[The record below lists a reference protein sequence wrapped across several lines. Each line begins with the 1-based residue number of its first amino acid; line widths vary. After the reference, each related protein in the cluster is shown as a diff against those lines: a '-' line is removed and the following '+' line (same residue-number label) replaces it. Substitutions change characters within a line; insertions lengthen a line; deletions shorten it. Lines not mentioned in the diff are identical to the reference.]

1 MSLLNSLAE
10 FFGGGSDSNK
20 YKKKRHNADEK
31 AKNARN
37 EIENKLILESPLI
50 GDVLDNV
57 LDISWTPVPS
67 TVSDAEYAIDCVI
80 QSPVDPPSHFSHV
93 TSNTSWRVENDS
105 FYTASKVTVS
115 IGVSCTVTNKNHQ
128 KVTFT
133 GTPPLLTRGFSNT
146 ATLPPTK
153 NVTLTVDPSS
163 RALAGNV
170 RGISQDSQAVLIEL
184 VGIALDGNRSQVVS
198 SRTVKTQPGSVGDIH
213 YTFPPNEYMKFSGKE
228 FIVQSQS
235 LREGLQSS
243 SFTESPAVRQAP
255 LLESVTHT
263 LPLFDATNVA
273 IDVTWSP
280 PLHGDSDVQTLICEL
295 VVVSSGSVILSQSF
309 ETTLSDTVAFDVEE
323 LATKA
328 APNSKL
334 QCRAAYVPSAS
345 NVANSAY
352 TVDSNS
358 FVLLPAPTK
367 FSVSY
372 TEDKMSGILSI
383 FWLPLSDLDRYH
395 VQFVDTVSNTV
406 AVSREFNT
414 TDAAHTTTG
423 RYLTSYKLLPSD
435 MNKLQQ
441 GHNYSVRIYTLGND
455 SSQLFSVTPT
465 TLTAVVHYLEEVKN
479 ISACTMR
486 KLIQSQLHAHMLQV
500 PNCTSFM
507 CRCSPKKN
515 LLLNLSLL
523 PFLAS
528 QHQQT
533 QMLKTI

>member
-1 MSLLNSLAE
+1 M
-10 FFGGGSDSNK
+10 
-20 YKKKRHNADEK
+20 
-31 AKNARN
+31 
-37 EIENKLILESPLI
+37 
-50 GDVLDNV
+50 
-57 LDISWTPVPS
+57 
-67 TVSDAEYAIDCVI
+67 
-80 QSPVDPPSHFSHV
+80 
-93 TSNTSWRVENDS
+93 
-105 FYTASKVTVS
+105 
-115 IGVSCTVTNKNHQ
+115 
-128 KVTFT
+128 
-133 GTPPLLTRGFSNT
+133 
-146 ATLPPTK
+146 
-153 NVTLTVDPSS
+153 
-163 RALAGNV
+163 

-184 VGIALDGNRSQVVS
+184 VGITLDGNRSQVVS
-198 SRTVKTQPGSVGDIH
+198 SQTVKTQPGSVGDIH

-243 SFTESPAVRQAP
+243 SFTKSPAVRQAP
-255 LLESVTHT
+255 LLESVRHT

-280 PLHGDSDVQTLICEL
+280 PLDGDSDVQTLICEL

-334 QCRAAYVPSAS
+334 QCRAAYVPSTS
-345 NVANSAY
+345 YVANSAY

-383 FWLPLSDLDRYH
+383 SWLPLSDLDRYH
-395 VQFVDTVSNTV
+395 VQFVDTVSNAV

-435 MNKLQQ
+435 MNKLQP

-455 SSQLFSVTPT
+455 SSQLFSATPT
-465 TLTAVVHYLEEVKN
+465 TLSAVVHYLEEVKN
-479 ISACTMR
+479 ISAVYNEKTDTISITCPQVAGA
-486 KLIQSQLHAHMLQV
+486 KLFKFYV
-500 PNCTSFM
+500 
-507 CRCSPKKN
+507 
-515 LLLNLSLL
+515 
-523 PFLAS
+523 
-528 QHQQT
+528 
-533 QMLKTI
+533 